1 MPEEKLYISS
11 KLYLGVPMDE
21 AYFLSVIKGQNIT
34 DLNGTRP
41 GYKVTYPDGYISW
54 SPKEAFETANREVTQ
69 AEKDLMLCPPVD
81 ADEVPKGI
89 PPDGAKGQT

>member
-21 AYFLSVIKGQNIT
+21 CTFLKTVKGQ
-34 DLNGTRP
+34 DPKHETRE

-54 SPKEAFETANREVTQ
+54 SPKEAFETASREVTE
-69 AEKDLMLCPPVD
+69 AEKDLLLPPEAQED
-81 ADEVPKGI
+81 LGN
-89 PPDGAKGQT
+89 PPSDHGFRPV